1 MLELNGEIA
10 SKMKVVEER
19 IEGMSS
25 VHIMRGS
32 QYLGAVG
39 LEDKLRPH
47 AAEAIEDM
55 RQHGVRHVSI
65 FTGDR
70 LDVAKRVG
78 QAVAVDSI
86 EAECLPEEKHEELRY
101 LIGRGHN
108 TLVVG
113 DGINDG
119 PILATADVGV
129 AMGLSGSDIATNSA
143 GVALMNDDLRNIPF
157 LIALARK
164 AKSVIG
170 QNIGASLVLAVVGL
184 ALAAT
189 GNINIWFTPFYYV
202 LESCTIGYIL
212 DRFRIME
219 G

>member
-1 MLELNGEIA
+1 M
-10 SKMKVVEER
+10 
-19 IEGMSS
+19 
-25 VHIMRGS
+25 
-32 QYLGAVG
+32 
-39 LEDKLRPH
+39 
-47 AAEAIEDM
+47 
-55 RQHGVRHVSI
+55 
-65 FTGDR
+65 
-70 LDVAKRVG
+70 
-78 QAVAVDSI
+78 
-86 EAECLPEEKHEELRY
+86 PEEKHEELRY
-101 LIGRGHN
+101 LIGRGHK

-164 AKSVIG
+164 AKSIIG

-189 GNINIWFTPFYYV
+189 GNINIWVTPFYYSLGYV
-202 LESCTIGYIL
+202 VVIANSLRLIRFGEEFTSVVESQ
-212 DRFRIME
+212 RRMEESRIQKPVRQIASA
-219 G
+219 